1 MVLVVLFSIAIN
13 VANYIA
19 DTDKRAIVCAD
30 NHPVSL
36 AVTIEY
42 TNNTTEAV
50 IEIAPRNQYCLSS
63 LFLVELV

>member
-42 TNNTTEAV
+42 TNNTSEAV
-50 IEIAPRNQYCLSS
+50 IEIAPR
-63 LFLVELV
+63 